1 MATNT
6 LINKMDDATVGT
18 MSKSSYEWF
27 FASVAVTV
35 GQVCSLNLALADG
48 NRALYVVPA
57 DAASTDKSTPVGVA
71 MNAAAAGA
79 KIRLCVAG
87 YCESALVNGSTA
99 KGDLLQIGAT
109 PGTLAIRPTSVNE
122 GGAATLSLLQVF
134 ASALEADTAGKGDIW
149 IYKQT
154 P

>member
-57 DAASTDKSTPVGVA
+57 DAASADKSTPVGVA
-71 MNAAAAGA
+71 MSAAAAGE
-79 KIRLCVAG
+79 KIKLCVAG
-87 YCESALVNGSTA
+87 YCESALVNTSTS

-109 PGTLAIRPTSVNE
+109 AGTLDIRTVAVDE
-122 GGAATLSLLQVF
+122 GGAQTFNLLQVF
-134 ASALEADTAGKGDIW
+134 ASALEDDAAGKGDIW